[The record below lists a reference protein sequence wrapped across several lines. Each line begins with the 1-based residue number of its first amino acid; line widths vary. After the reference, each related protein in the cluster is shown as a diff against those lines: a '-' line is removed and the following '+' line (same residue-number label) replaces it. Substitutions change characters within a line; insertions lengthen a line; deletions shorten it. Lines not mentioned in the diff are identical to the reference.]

1 MRRIQHPGPVAKQ
14 RADVVAATV
23 REHTLQL
30 QPGRS
35 LLAAVTEAL
44 APFDAVSAVLQL
56 QPGTLQ
62 PLAYVMPALSKTP
75 AHAVYFSDRFD
86 AVGAVQLETACV
98 TVGQRNAQPS
108 LHCHARWLDAQGR
121 RHCGH
126 LLPGDAVLA
135 SPLQASAWLLDGAAF
150 EVTADDETAFA
161 LFKPRAR
168 PAAHHAAAQHAGAGR
183 AALAVR
189 LAPNEDVCTALET
202 LCRERGIRH
211 ATLRGGVGSTVG
223 AVFDDGRR
231 VEPFVTELLV
241 RQGRVRPG
249 ADGAPVAELDV
260 SLVDHTGGLADGR
273 LARGGNAVLVTFELV
288 LELD

>member
-1 MRRIQHPGPVAKQ
+1 MRRIQHPGPVAEQ
-14 RADVVAATV
+14 RRTVVNTTV
-23 REHTLQL
+23 REQALQL

-35 LLAAVTEAL
+35 LLAALDQAL
-44 APFDAVSAVLQL
+44 APTGAVSAVLQL

-62 PLAYVMPALSKTP
+62 PFAYVMPALSKTP

-86 AVGAVQLETACV
+86 ADGAVQLETATV
-98 TVGQRNAQPS
+98 TLGQRDGQPS
-108 LHCHARWLDAQGR
+108 LHCHARWRDAEGR

-126 LLPGDAVLA
+126 VLPQEAMLR
-135 SPLQASAWLLDGAAF
+135 SPLQATAWLLDGAAF
-150 EVTADDETAFA
+150 QVMADDETAFS
-161 LFKPRAR
+161 LFKPAPR
-168 PAAHHAAAQHAGAGR
+168 PSADGDQPGR

-189 LAPNEDVCTALET
+189 LAPNEDVCTALEA
-202 LCRERGIRH
+202 LCHERGITH
-211 ATLRGGVGSTVG
+211 ATVRGGVGSTVG
-223 AVFDDGRR
+223 ALFDDGRR

-249 ADGAPVAELDV
+249 ADGAPRAEIDV

-288 LELD
+288 LEPD